1 MIKMLETYNHKL
13 ETIRTNH
20 ETKIDEL
27 IELISGLSYQQTT
40 LLQNLQM
47 PTIEISAARDKQM
60 AHSGTSMARPHL
72 FGEGGQSQL
81 KTHKPRLD
89 FSNFDGVEVHKW
101 LYRCNQYFDIKKTEK
116 SKRLKLASYYL
127 RWYNLILALKLYEKF
142 RWSRSNMR
150 GVCRGIMC

>member
-47 PTIEISAARDKQM
+47 PTIEISAARDK
-60 AHSGTSMARPHL
+60 
-72 FGEGGQSQL
+72 
-81 KTHKPRLD
+81 
-89 FSNFDGVEVHKW
+89 
-101 LYRCNQYFDIKKTEK
+101 
-116 SKRLKLASYYL
+116 
-127 RWYNLILALKLYEKF
+127 
-142 RWSRSNMR
+142 
-150 GVCRGIMC
+150 